1 MAFENNEASLYNLNM
16 CSIELVPSL
25 SHCIETVAKEAYRNL
40 ANKYMEGEPEDKEVT
55 GQIELLKAFLETMDF
70 RKLRSESEMHL
81 VEGRRVKFVVYWQ
94 DNKPSYDMVIS

>member
-1 MAFENNEASLYNLNM
+1 M

-25 SHCIETVAKEAYRNL
+25 SHCIETVAKEAYWNL
-40 ANKYMEGEPEDKEVT
+40 VNKYMRNEPEDKEIT
-55 GQIELLKAFLETMDF
+55 RQIELLKAFLEMMDF

-81 VEGRRVKFVVYWQ
+81 VEGGKVKFIVYWQ

>member
-1 MAFENNEASLYNLNM
+1 M

-25 SHCIETVAKEAYRNL
+25 SHCIETVAKEAYWNL
-40 ANKYMEGEPEDKEVT
+40 ANKYMRNEPEDKELT
-55 GQIELLKAFLETMDF
+55 RQIELLKAFLETMDF

-81 VEGRRVKFVVYWQ
+81 VEGRNVKFMVYWQ

>member
-1 MAFENNEASLYNLNM
+1 M

-25 SHCIETVAKEAYRNL
+25 SHCIETVAKEAYWNL
-40 ANKYMEGEPEDKEVT
+40 TNKYMRNEPEDKELT
-55 GQIELLKAFLETMDF
+55 RQIELLKAFLETMDF

-81 VEGRRVKFVVYWQ
+81 VEGRNVKFMVYWQ

>member
-1 MAFENNEASLYNLNM
+1 M

-25 SHCIETVAKEAYRNL
+25 SHCIETVAKEAYWNMV
-40 ANKYMEGEPEDKEVT
+40 NKYMRNEPEDKEVT
-55 GQIELLKAFLETMDF
+55 RQIELLKAFLETMDF

-81 VEGRRVKFVVYWQ
+81 VEGRNVKFVVYWQ

>member
-1 MAFENNEASLYNLNM
+1 M

-25 SHCIETVAKEAYRNL
+25 SHCIETVAKETYWNL
-40 ANKYMEGEPEDKEVT
+40 ANKYKRNEPEDKELT
-55 GQIELLKAFLETMDF
+55 RQIELLKAFLEMMDF

-81 VEGRRVKFVVYWQ
+81 VEGRKVKFIVYWQ